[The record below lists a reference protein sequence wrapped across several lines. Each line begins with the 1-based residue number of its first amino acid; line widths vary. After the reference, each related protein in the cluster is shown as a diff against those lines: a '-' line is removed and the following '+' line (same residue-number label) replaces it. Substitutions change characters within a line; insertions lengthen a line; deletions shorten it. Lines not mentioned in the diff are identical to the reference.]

1 MSGISITVSEP
12 SKGIFLDV
20 TRRAKACKASKGRH
34 GNLRLTVA
42 VAMDRDLAYAF
53 SALAG
58 LPKMELTYQGA
69 RLWEGRIEDI
79 TPSDEGLTLTALG
92 KWRALSD
99 ISYTAL
105 WSDSGVKEWGELT
118 DGDISTVTGT
128 FQTDTKNRLYIAP
141 RKGETI
147 ADGDRGGLYLKI
159 PDSSSRN
166 IVGISFDYEVYG
178 SSLWKASLR
187 RWADNNFNTPTEI
200 WTPTLSGYGA
210 YTGAVCTSFTGS
222 PLLTFEFESEVAQTT
237 LGTAIN
243 AVDTTLSPSSLR
255 VNTTSGTAVAA
266 PGTVTITPASMTNIV
281 NGVKLLYNA
290 GSTSLEKVTVSNVT
304 GTTFDATFKNT
315 HLTGVAIKSVDDWAV
330 PEVDTTT
337 TAGYASGARTITP
350 ATMAN
355 IVAGMTLII
364 GWGGEA
370 EEEVIVSS
378 VTATTFN
385 VTLVYGHASGEKI
398 RNGENSYSVRP
409 QSMTGIVAGM
419 NLEIGG
425 RNSEVVN
432 VASVTSTH
440 FTASFKYAHP
450 GDSSVTTAKRQTVT
464 PASMTNIV
472 KGREYRIGN
481 EAGVTDS
488 EPEKII
494 ILETTGSTFTADF
507 NNPHGSTDTLVRIY
521 SGDYNAWLKVTN
533 IRVVTSIA
541 NMVNTTIGSNIS
553 AGSQTVTPASMTGIY
568 VGQKLVI
575 DGSGVGDT
583 GETVEVTAIT
593 STTFTAVFAIA
604 HTTAIT
610 VKGLVVYADE
620 IAEDILSA
628 VNTLNT
634 GALSSSTIL
643 IQSPGVDMFDCVYED
658 KRGDE
663 IVDELAQRGD
673 NAGNVWETGVSDDVL
688 YFRPAGDEAQTWAVD
703 AETFDLTRS
712 IDPMA
717 NQVKTVYKQADDR
730 LLRKSALVDLF
741 AVAEKYGIKRQTT
754 HDVHTTSVTEAETV
768 RTQIETASQDPAP
781 QVKLTYKRLHKQGG
795 TLADKTMLEVGD
807 VLIARNLPPT
817 LDVPPD
823 NDVAF
828 TVLGVDYDLLTDGQ
842 AVEIGAKTMIKTL
855 SGTDKPVV
863 VNARRKPF
871 LLAAKG

>member
-79 TPSDEGLTLTALG
+79 APSDEGLTLTALG

-105 WSDSGVKEWGELT
+105 WSDSGVKEWEKLT
-118 DGDISTVTGT
+118 EDNISTAKQRL
-128 FQTDTKNRLYIAP
+128 FEQDNNNRLYLAARNPEPFVNTDLAAWGYLIPDASS
-141 RKGETI
+141 RSIVACQFAYTLGAGVNWRARLLTRDSAWGSGSAQWTLAGAVGAQSGIQNLVFTAAAGLTFELEATAGVTI
-147 ADGDRGGLYLKI
+147 AAATGAGAYLKI
-159 PDSSSRN
+159 TR
-166 IVGISFDYEVYG
+166 
-178 SSLWKASLR
+178 LR
-187 RWADNNFNTPTEI
+187 LA
-200 WTPTLSGYGA
+200 
-210 YTGAVCTSFTGS
+210 
-222 PLLTFEFESEVAQTT
+222 
-237 LGTAIN
+237 
-243 AVDTTLSPSSLR
+243 
-255 VNTTSGTAVAA
+255 TTSANRVGTTIAAGVAA
-266 PGTVTITPASMTNIV
+266 PGSQAVTPGSMVNI
-281 NGVKLLYNA
+281 YA
-290 GSTSLEKVTVSNVT
+290 GQDLWI
-304 GTTFDATFKNT
+304 G
-315 HLTGVAIKSVDDWAV
+315 
-330 PEVDTTT
+330 
-337 TAGYASGARTITP
+337 SGA
-350 ATMAN
+350 
-355 IVAGMTLII
+355 
-364 GWGGEA
+364 
-370 EEEVIVSS
+370 
-378 VTATTFN
+378 
-385 VTLVYGHASGEKI
+385 
-398 RNGENSYSVRP
+398 
-409 QSMTGIVAGM
+409 
-419 NLEIGG
+419 
-425 RNSEVVN
+425 
-432 VASVTSTH
+432 
-440 FTASFKYAHP
+440 
-450 GDSSVTTAKRQTVT
+450 
-464 PASMTNIV
+464 
-472 KGREYRIGN
+472 
-481 EAGVTDS
+481 
-488 EPEKII
+488 
-494 ILETTGSTFTADF
+494 
-507 NNPHGSTDTLVRIY
+507 
-521 SGDYNAWLKVTN
+521 
-533 IRVVTSIA
+533 
-541 NMVNTTIGSNIS
+541 
-553 AGSQTVTPASMTGIY
+553 
-568 VGQKLVI
+568 
-575 DGSGVGDT
+575 T
-583 GETVEVTAIT
+583 GEIVTVTAIT
-593 STTFTAVFAIA
+593 STTFTAVFTLTHAAGVAVAAI
-604 HTTAIT
+604 
-610 VKGLVVYADE
+610 VVYADE

-673 NAGNVWETGVSDDVL
+673 NAGNVWETGVADDVL

-712 IDPMA
+712 IEPMA

-741 AVAEKYGIKRQTT
+741 AVAEKYGIKRQAA

-768 RTQIETASQDPAP
+768 RAKIETASQDPAP
-781 QVKLTYKRLHKQGG
+781 QAKLTYKRLHKQGG
-795 TLADKTMLEVGD
+795 TLADKTMLEAGD

-828 TVLGVDYDLLTDGQ
+828 TVLGVDYDVLTDGQ
-842 AVEIGAKTMIKTL
+842 AAEIGAKTMIKTL